1 MGSRAYFEKLRT
13 SRDREFEKSGVNLLS
28 YIEKKNQDH
37 SFTLRDRGLEEKSE
51 FEPLSVACTY
61 YIGTCKLF
69 LINVQ
74 LINFFVSSALRYT
87 TSDGESKESAARLT
101 NHLVNIK

>member
-1 MGSRAYFEKLRT
+1 MSVT
-13 SRDREFEKSGVNLLS
+13 S
-28 YIEKKNQDH
+28 
-37 SFTLRDRGLEEKSE
+37 
-51 FEPLSVACTY
+51 TY
-61 YIGTCKLF
+61 NIGKCKVF

-74 LINFFVSSALRYT
+74 LINFFDSSALRYT